1 MTDARQSNGG
11 ARPGAGRPPAPNPVV
26 PVNIR
31 MTRDQREK
39 LRKLGGAKWIR
50 EQINKALAQS

>member
-1 MTDARQSNGG
+1 MKGG

-50 EQINKALAQS
+50 EQIDKALAQS

>member
-1 MTDARQSNGG
+1 MTDKPTRGG
-11 ARPGAGRPPAPNPVV
+11 ARPGAGRPPVPNPVV

-50 EQINKALAQS
+50 GQIEKSIAAQ